1 MARAIWSGVLSFGL
15 VSVPVEIYSA
25 TEAHEPTFHQFEK
38 GTKDRIRYQRVNER
52 TGKEVD
58 FADIVKGA
66 EVGRGKYVMIDQDE
80 LDSVAPGRSRSL
92 EISSF
97 VDLDEIDPIQFAKSY
112 YLGPNGD
119 EAKKPYALLRDAMA
133 RANRAAIANFVMR
146 AKEYLAA
153 IRADGDVLVLETMF
167 FADEIRDPKDEIGNL
182 PHNVKLAPQ
191 ELKMATQLLE
201 SMAAPW
207 QPKDYRDTYTDRVNA
222 LIRAKAKNKSYEPAE
237 EAPQATNVVDLTEAL
252 RASVEAAR
260 GRGQKGGRKPAA
272 RKAPA
277 KKSSAKKAPAKKSA
291 AKKAPAQKSAS
302 KKSAAK
308 KAPAKKSA
316 ARKAS

>member
-1 MARAIWSGVLSFGL
+1 MARAIWSGVMSFGL

-58 FADIVKGA
+58 YADIVKGA
-66 EVGRGKYVMIDQDE
+66 EVGRGKYVMIEQEE

-92 EISSF
+92 EIQTF

-133 RANRAAIANFVMR
+133 KANRAAIATFVMR
-146 AKEYLAA
+146 SKEYLAT

-167 FADEIRDPKDEIGNL
+167 FADEIRSPKDEIADL
-182 PHNVKLAPQ
+182 PKNVKVSPQ
-191 ELKMATQLLE
+191 ELKMAGQLIE
-201 SMAAPW
+201 SMAGPW
-207 QPKDYRDTYTDRVNA
+207 QPDDYRDTYTDRVNK
-222 LIRAKAKNKSYEPAE
+222 LIRAKAKNKTYQQAE
-237 EAPQATNVVDLTEAL
+237 EAPKATNVVDLTEAL

-260 GRGQKGGRKPAA
+260 RGGRAS
-272 RKAPA
+272 A
-277 KKSSAKKAPAKKSA
+277 KKSTARKSTAKKTAAKKTAAKKTAKKSA
-291 AKKAPAQKSAS
+291 AKRT
-302 KKSAAK
+302 
-308 KAPAKKSA
+308 